1 MAVTVVVMGI
11 PNQSKFLLISG
22 AVEVD
27 SVVVV
32 GEDEVEDEAVEEEV
46 EEIEVVS

>member
-22 AVEVD
+22 AVEVV
-27 SVVVV
+27 SAVVV
-32 GEDEVEDEAVEEEV
+32 GEDEVEDEAVEEGA
-46 EEIEVVS
+46 EVVS